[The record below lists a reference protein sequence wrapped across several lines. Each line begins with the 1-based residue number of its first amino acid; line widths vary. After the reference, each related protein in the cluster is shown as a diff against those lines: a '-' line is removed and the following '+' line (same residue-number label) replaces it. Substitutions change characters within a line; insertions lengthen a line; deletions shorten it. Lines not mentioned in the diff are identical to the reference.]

1 MASDKA
7 IELKNAFKSFGNTQI
22 LKGVDFD
29 LRSGETLALLGDNGA
44 GKSTLIKCLCG
55 YEKFDSFDEFV
66 ISKTPIIK
74 DKFNLLKAR
83 DMGIEVVFQEG
94 FLGSE
99 QEIYRNIF
107 ATRHITKFGL
117 IDTKKEIEVANKI
130 LKEFLGFGGAG
141 LDATSKAKNL
151 SGGEKQGLA
160 IARAIYFR
168 SKILILDEPT
178 TALGVDQS
186 KRFMDYLKLL
196 KEQNLSTIIITHDLN
211 QPFNL
216 ADRFFFLRGGKG
228 HKELPRSEISS
239 IDELYKPCYE

>member
-141 LDATSKAKNL
+141 LDATSKAKKDL
-151 SGGEKQGLA
+151 
-160 IARAIYFR
+160 R
-168 SKILILDEPT
+168 SLGRYIF
-178 TALGVDQS
+178 AL
-186 KRFMDYLKLL
+186 KF
-196 KEQNLSTIIITHDLN
+196 
-211 QPFNL
+211 
-216 ADRFFFLRGGKG
+216 
-228 HKELPRSEISS
+228 
-239 IDELYKPCYE
+239 